1 MGQSFEPTVA
11 MKENTSE
18 FRNSATAELARRLD
32 VELEYINAAGARV
45 VIAPEIIRAVLAA
58 MGYPVKNDGEAEAFL
73 GSLTEI
79 ERSRRL
85 PPVLVVSHGHQPAQI
100 QVNVETGYIHKWKL
114 IREDCETAEQG
125 SLDMRPSTD
134 SGLKGKSSVPLG
146 ASWVTLT
153 VELPCGY
160 HQFEIDDE
168 RMSLIVVPEKCWLG
182 SIEKDQKIWGV
193 AAQLYLLRSERN
205 WGIGDFTDLYTLI
218 DIAAE
223 WGASVVGLNPLHALF
238 IDDPE
243 QASPYAPASRLYLNV
258 LNIDVTSIPEFAT
271 CEDAKSLLRS
281 KDFTSALD
289 AVRTESLVNYGAVAE
304 LKLRMLG
311 SIYSYFTKNA
321 SLERRYALEAF
332 VQERGRSLKQF
343 CIFQAIRLDLARK
356 TRVPDDVHEWPQE
369 LREPD
374 SPGADEFVRS
384 HREDIEFLNWAQWI
398 ADTQLRDAASRAE
411 AQGMILGLYR
421 DLAVGSSAAG
431 AETWSNP
438 QLVAGQA
445 HAGVPPDIV
454 NPAGQDWGL
463 PPFNPRTLRQSAY
476 APFIELVRANM
487 RYCSALR
494 IDHVVGLQHLYW
506 IPVGHKPDQGAYVT
520 YPFDD
525 LVGILALESWR
536 NHCLIVGEDLG
547 TVPPGFSE
555 KLNEHGILSYR
566 VLYFEQ
572 DSKSAQF
579 IPPDEYRP
587 LTLATVG
594 SHDLATL
601 RGWWLGN
608 DIAIREQHRLYPDPL
623 EGDRQRKIRNY
634 TKQQLLTALRLQNLD
649 PGDGEDFWR
658 LSRSVHAF
666 LASSGAAISMVQ
678 LEDLTS
684 EVSQTNLPATSKE
697 HPNWRRRLSKSLEDL
712 REDPAIATVIDAIR
726 RQRPLS

>member
-1 MGQSFEPTVA
+1 
-11 MKENTSE
+11 MKEKTSE
-18 FRNSATAELARRLD
+18 FRKSATAELARRLD
-32 VELEYINAAGARV
+32 VELEYINAAGTRI
-45 VIAPEIIRAVLAA
+45 VISPEIVRAVLAA
-58 MGYPVKNDGEAEAFL
+58 MGYPVNNDGDAEAFL
-73 GSLTEI
+73 GSLTDK

-85 PPVLVVSHGHQPAQI
+85 PAVLVVSHEHQPAQI
-100 QVNVETGYIHKWKL
+100 PVNVETGHSHKWRL
-114 IREDCETAEQG
+114 VREDCEIAEQG
-125 SLDMRPSTD
+125 SLDIEQSTA
-134 SGLKGKSSVPLG
+134 SSLEREGSAPLG
-146 ASWVTLT
+146 TSWVALT

-168 RMSLIVVPEKCWLG
+168 SMSLIVVPEKCWLG
-182 SIEKDQKIWGV
+182 PIERNQRIWGV

-205 WGIGDFTDLYTLI
+205 WGIGDFTDLHNLI
-218 DIAAE
+218 DIAAG
-223 WGASVVGLNPLHALF
+223 WGASVIGLNPLHALF

-243 QASPYAPASRLYLNV
+243 QASPYAPASRLYLNI

-281 KDFTSALD
+281 EDFASALD
-289 AVRTESLVNYGAVAE
+289 AVRAKNLVDYRAVAE
-304 LKLRMLG
+304 LKLWMLG
-311 SIYSYFTKNA
+311 RIHSYFAKSA
-321 SLERRYALEAF
+321 SLQRRCALEAF
-332 VQERGRSLKQF
+332 VQEGGRGLNRF
-343 CIFQAIRLDLARK
+343 CIFQAIRLDLSR
-356 TRVPDDVHEWPQE
+356 RNRSPDDVHQWPQE

-374 SPGADEFVRS
+374 SPGTDEFVTS
-384 HREDIEFLNWAQWI
+384 HREDIEFLIWAQWI

-411 AQGMILGLYR
+411 AHGMILGLYR

-438 QLVAGQA
+438 QVVVGEA
-445 HAGVPPDIV
+445 HAGVPPDIL

-463 PPFNPRTLRQSAY
+463 PPFNPRTLRESAY

-487 RYCSALR
+487 RYCNALR
-494 IDHVVGLQHLYW
+494 IDHVVGMQHLYW
-506 IPVGHKPDQGAYVT
+506 VPVGHNPDQGAYVT

-536 NHCLIVGEDLG
+536 NHCLVVGEDLG

-572 DSKSAQF
+572 DSKSGQF

-608 DIAIREQHRLYPDPL
+608 DIAIREQHRLYFDPL
-623 EGDRQRKIRNY
+623 EGDRQRKIRHY
-634 TKQQLLTALRLQNLD
+634 EKQQLLTALRLQDLD
-649 PGDGEDFWR
+649 PRDGEDFWR

-666 LASSGAAISMVQ
+666 LARSGAAISMVQ
-678 LEDLTS
+678 LEDLMS
-684 EVSQTNLPATSKE
+684 EASQTNLPATSRE
-697 HPNWRRRLSKSLEDL
+697 HPNWRRRLSKSLDDL
-712 REDPAIATVIDAIR
+712 RKDPNIATVIDAIR
-726 RQRPLS
+726 RERPLS